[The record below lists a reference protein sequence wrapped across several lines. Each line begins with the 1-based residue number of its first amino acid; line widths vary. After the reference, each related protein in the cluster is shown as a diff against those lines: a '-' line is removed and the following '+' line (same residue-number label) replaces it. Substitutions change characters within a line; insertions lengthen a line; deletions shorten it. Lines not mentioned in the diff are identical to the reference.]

1 MILKPDGR
9 NQKEH
14 RILCVN
20 SGSTLLKP
28 AMLNQIDRFNPTIDV
43 VDWFLALGVS
53 EAHVREWLE
62 NKILSSTSIT
72 FMKRV

>member
-1 MILKPDGR
+1 
-9 NQKEH
+9 
-14 RILCVN
+14 
-20 SGSTLLKP
+20 
-28 AMLNQIDRFNPTIDV
+28 MLNQIDRFNPTIDV